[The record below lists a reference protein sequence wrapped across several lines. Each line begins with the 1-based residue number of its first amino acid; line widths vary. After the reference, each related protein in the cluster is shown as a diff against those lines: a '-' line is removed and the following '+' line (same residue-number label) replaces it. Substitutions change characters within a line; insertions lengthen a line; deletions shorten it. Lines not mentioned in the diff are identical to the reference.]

1 MSNNL
6 TKRDIVLKIFE
17 KSKDIPQSK
26 IQETVQ
32 MTLDIILDALAEG
45 RNVELRNFGVFE
57 VQKRKARVG
66 RNPNRP
72 ETDVVIPTRAVVKF
86 KAGKVLKSRIK
97 EIDLDT
103 IWRNRVSRSTLTR
116 HWWRLGPFSLLRC
129 PISNHCPAFE
139 NSIRRRS
146 PSVDF
151 CSRFGG
157 KLP

>member
-17 KSKDIPQSK
+17 NSKDIPQSK

-32 MTLDIILDALAEG
+32 MTLDIVLDALVEG

-57 VQKRKARVG
+57 IQKRKARVG

-86 KAGKVLKSRIK
+86 KAGKVLKARIK
-97 EIDLDT
+97 DIDLD
-103 IWRNRVSRSTLTR
+103 
-116 HWWRLGPFSLLRC
+116 SL
-129 PISNHCPAFE
+129 
-139 NSIRRRS
+139 
-146 PSVDF
+146 
-151 CSRFGG
+151 
-157 KLP
+157 

>member
-1 MSNNL
+1 MPNNR

-17 KSKDIPQSK
+17 KTKDIPQNK

-103 IWRNRVSRSTLTR
+103 I
-116 HWWRLGPFSLLRC
+116 
-129 PISNHCPAFE
+129 
-139 NSIRRRS
+139 
-146 PSVDF
+146 
-151 CSRFGG
+151 
-157 KLP
+157 

>member
-1 MSNNL
+1 MPNNL

-17 KSKDIPQSK
+17 KTKDIPQNK

-86 KAGKVLKSRIK
+86 KAGKEMKNGLDKL
-97 EIDLDT
+97 DLDQ
-103 IWRNRVSRSTLTR
+103 
-116 HWWRLGPFSLLRC
+116 
-129 PISNHCPAFE
+129 IS
-139 NSIRRRS
+139 
-146 PSVDF
+146 
-151 CSRFGG
+151 
-157 KLP
+157 